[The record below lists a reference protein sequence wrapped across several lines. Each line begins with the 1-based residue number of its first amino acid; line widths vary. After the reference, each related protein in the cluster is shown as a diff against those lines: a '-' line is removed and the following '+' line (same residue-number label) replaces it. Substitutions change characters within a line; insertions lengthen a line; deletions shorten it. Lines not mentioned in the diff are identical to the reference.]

1 MQSARLL
8 SSLVLA
14 LTLGSCSSQPD
25 ATPLLASVYNRE
37 LHLSDIE
44 GLVPHGM
51 SPDDSAAVV
60 ANYVDQWVRQSVL
73 LAKAEKNVEADFT
86 REMQE
91 YRNSLLTYA
100 YERQIVD
107 QLMDTHV
114 TAAQIREYY
123 HTHRSDF
130 RLKSSIVKAVYVV
143 LPRQSPLLSKVR
155 SIVGRQSFEDR
166 DVVELEETA
175 TRHGLSGYY
184 DATTW
189 VPFYTLQAAVPIT
202 TYNEQL
208 FLRQNRTIN
217 ITDDSLA
224 YCVRILNYKVA
235 DDESPLELQRDNI
248 RAIILNHRKTEIINR
263 LHADLLAEAERGGHV
278 KKNI

>member
-25 ATPLLASVYNRE
+25 DTPLLASVYNRE

-143 LPRQSPLLSKVR
+143 LPRQS
-155 SIVGRQSFEDR
+155 
-166 DVVELEETA
+166 
-175 TRHGLSGYY
+175 
-184 DATTW
+184 
-189 VPFYTLQAAVPIT
+189 
-202 TYNEQL
+202 
-208 FLRQNRTIN
+208 
-217 ITDDSLA
+217 
-224 YCVRILNYKVA
+224 
-235 DDESPLELQRDNI
+235 
-248 RAIILNHRKTEIINR
+248 
-263 LHADLLAEAERGGHV
+263 
-278 KKNI
+278 